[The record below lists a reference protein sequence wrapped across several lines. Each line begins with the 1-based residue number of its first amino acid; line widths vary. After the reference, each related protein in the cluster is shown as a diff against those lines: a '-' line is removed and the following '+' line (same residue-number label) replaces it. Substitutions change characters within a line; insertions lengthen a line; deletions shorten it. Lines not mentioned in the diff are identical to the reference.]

1 VEAVG
6 IYKGLPVSGIKET
19 GRAFGIGDGD
29 GEPEWYPEA
38 FLGRK
43 K

>member
-1 VEAVG
+1 VG
-6 IYKGLPVSGIKET
+6 IYHGVPVSGLKEA

-29 GEPEWYPEA
+29 GEFDFYPQA
-38 FLGRK
+38 FLGQRK